1 MNTSNQFTISI
12 NALKGLDLLAAKGD
26 IRYYLNG
33 VNVEFSESCTRLV
46 ATNGHILGIENLTQ
60 NLVNTGAGSLIIP
73 SDVITA
79 LPKSGSYD
87 PELTFIKCDG
97 NATGWTITGLPNS
110 GQVVFQQVDGKF
122 PDYQRVCSFKTD
134 GLAASYNPEYLMQFL
149 KVQHLLGGSKKCIP
163 NVYQSGK
170 SSALVTLAGVDNF
183 YGVIMPMKS
192 DADGVAGANVH
203 PDFITDLKAPASV
216 LQAVA

>member
-1 MNTSNQFTISI
+1 MTTQFTVKQS
-12 NALKGLDLLAAKGD
+12 ALKALALLAAKKD
-26 IRYYLNG
+26 IRYYLCG
-33 VNVEFSESCTRLV
+33 VNVEFSPSITRLIV
-46 ATNGHILGIENLTQ
+46 TDGHKLGVYQ
-60 NLVNTGAGSLIIP
+60 TGAQNASNGSLIIP
-73 SDVITA
+73 NDVITA
-79 LPKSGSYD
+79 LPKTGSYD

-170 SSALVTLAGVDNF
+170 SSALITLAGVPEF
-183 YGVIMPMKS
+183 YGVIMPMKT
-192 DADGVAGANVH
+192 DADGVTGASVSA
-203 PDFITDLKAPASV
+203 DFITDLKPAAPV